1 MAKRG
6 VFGTLGGLAKLAVWA
21 LAAIVVLAVWLNWS
35 KDEVVETDTAVTDPA
50 AETQPARAEQT
61 PESVAAEESATPVP
75 AEAETGG
82 AAVPEGTGL
91 AQTPAD
97 AAAAT
102 TTESPDDTPPPSLEA
117 PAADVRSA
125 VEGAVDTANR
135 SLTEAQGSQ
144 TTTSGTAA
152 EAPPAPVLEE
162 EDLVKIPVPEPM
174 TVIDVVTDPVVYA
187 FVEARPVETGID
199 LTTTQTVDGETTF
212 VRRRV
217 ICDPLST
224 AVIGEAVAVEAL
236 PGAPDGVETTPAEE
250 GSTDAALASFACG
263 LDLEETGQ

>member
-6 VFGTLGGLAKLAVWA
+6 VFGTLGGLFKLAIWA
-21 LAAIVVLAVWLNWS
+21 LAAIVVLAVWLSWS
-35 KDEVVETDTAVTDPA
+35 KDEVVETETAATETSAD
-50 AETQPARAEQT
+50 TQPARAEQT

-82 AAVPEGTGL
+82 AAVPAGTGL
-91 AQTPAD
+91 AETPAD
-97 AAAAT
+97 AGAT
-102 TTESPDDTPPPSLEA
+102 ATAESPDDTPPPSLEA
-117 PAADVRSA
+117 PAAEAMRSA

-135 SLTEAQGSQ
+135 SLTEAQGSG
-144 TTTSGTAA
+144 TSSGAAA
-152 EAPPAPVLEE
+152 EILPAPVLEE
-162 EDLVKIPVPEPM
+162 EDMVKIPVPEPM
-174 TVIDVVTDPVVYA
+174 TVIDVVTDPAVYA
-187 FVEARPVETGID
+187 FVEARPVENGID

-224 AVIGEAVAVEAL
+224 AVIGEAVAIEAL
-236 PGAPDGVETTPAEE
+236 PGAPDGVETTPAED

>member
-6 VFGTLGGLAKLAVWA
+6 VFGTLGGLFKLAIWA
-21 LAAIVVLAVWLNWS
+21 LAAIVVLAVWLSWS
-35 KDEVVETDTAVTDPA
+35 KDEVVETDTAATEPA

-61 PESVAAEESATPVP
+61 PESVAAEETATPVP
-75 AEAETGG
+75 AQAETGG

-91 AQTPAD
+91 AETP
-97 AAAAT
+97 AAT
-102 TTESPDDTPPPSLEA
+102 TTESPDDTPPPSLET

-144 TTTSGTAA
+144 ATSGSAA

-162 EDLVKIPVPEPM
+162 EDLVKIPVPDPM
-174 TVIDVVTDPVVYA
+174 TVIDVVTDPVVHA
-187 FVEARPVETGID
+187 FVEARPVENGID

-236 PGAPDGVETTPAEE
+236 PGAPDGVETTPAED